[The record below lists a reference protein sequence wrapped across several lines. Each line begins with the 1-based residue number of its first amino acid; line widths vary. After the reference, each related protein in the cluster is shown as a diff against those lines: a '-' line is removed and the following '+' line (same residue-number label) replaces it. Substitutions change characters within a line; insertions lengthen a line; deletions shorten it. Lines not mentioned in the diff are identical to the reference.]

1 MRYKN
6 LFFDLDDTL
15 WDTCH
20 NNRECLKELY
30 ADYHF
35 DRHYASFEAFYD
47 FYMPHNLD
55 LWAKYRNGEVDRQ
68 TLIVER
74 FLYVLRPLGIESRQ
88 AALDIN
94 RDFLERTATKSRLIS
109 GAADLLRYLRP
120 SYRIF
125 ILSNGFR
132 EVQSR
137 KLASAGIDSFFQRI
151 ILSEDA
157 RVQKPHKAIF
167 DYALQN
173 TNSRRSESIMIGDSW
188 EADISGAYHAGI
200 DQIWFNP
207 QNEPSRDFIPTFTVQ
222 TLEAIKNNQENPLG
236 HEKRTHE
243 PCVPTFSPSNRITIR
258 MNGHILLRFWR
269 SNPFRRAAIAI
280 LAGIGGLGILG
291 ILRR

>member
-137 KLASAGIDSFFQRI
+137 KLASAGIDSFFRLCPAKHQ
-151 ILSEDA
+151 LA
-157 RVQKPHKAIF
+157 
-167 DYALQN
+167 
-173 TNSRRSESIMIGDSW
+173 
-188 EADISGAYHAGI
+188 
-200 DQIWFNP
+200 
-207 QNEPSRDFIPTFTVQ
+207 
-222 TLEAIKNNQENPLG
+222 
-236 HEKRTHE
+236 
-243 PCVPTFSPSNRITIR
+243 
-258 MNGHILLRFWR
+258 
-269 SNPFRRAAIAI
+269 PFRVDHDRR
-280 LAGIGGLGILG
+280 LVGGGHF
-291 ILRR
+291 RRLPCRDRPNLVQSPK